1 MRKWIGWLLL
11 LVGAFLLTT
20 ALLALVWA
28 PDNIKR
34 TPLSTDSYT
43 YLTGEAD
50 KLNPANGEVENVPV
64 AVLSRTK
71 VDDDKS
77 DGDVVVFLNTTCANI
92 DEEDPADCLEDDD
105 PRLISNGIDVFA
117 TDRRT
122 AEAINDPD
130 YLPSSAKAHEGLVN
144 KFPFDV
150 EKKTYDFY
158 DGILGRAVPAEYV
171 GIKDVD
177 GLETYEF
184 HIEVTDEPAEVL
196 SGVDGIYSMDKTV
209 WIAPATGSIVDQ
221 EQHEVRQQEDGST
234 LLDMRLSFTDETVEG
249 NVADGKS
256 STRLLSALGG
266 LVPLLSGIL
275 GLLAMA
281 GGAFLVARRRS
292 TEE

>member
-34 TPLSTDSYT
+34 TPLSTDSYI

-92 DEEDPADCLEDDD
+92 DEGDPADCLEDDD

-122 AEAINDPD
+122 AEAINDPRQR
-130 YLPSSAKAHEGLVN
+130 PLVQAGDTLILQYKCEEELIN
-144 KFPFDV
+144 F
-150 EKKTYDFY
+150 
-158 DGILGRAVPAEYV
+158 GI
-171 GIKDVD
+171 
-177 GLETYEF
+177 
-184 HIEVTDEPAEVL
+184 
-196 SGVDGIYSMDKTV
+196 
-209 WIAPATGSIVDQ
+209 
-221 EQHEVRQQEDGST
+221 
-234 LLDMRLSFTDETVEG
+234 
-249 NVADGKS
+249 
-256 STRLLSALGG
+256 
-266 LVPLLSGIL
+266 
-275 GLLAMA
+275 
-281 GGAFLVARRRS
+281 GAFFTYGIAQLFS
-292 TEE
+292 GNSN